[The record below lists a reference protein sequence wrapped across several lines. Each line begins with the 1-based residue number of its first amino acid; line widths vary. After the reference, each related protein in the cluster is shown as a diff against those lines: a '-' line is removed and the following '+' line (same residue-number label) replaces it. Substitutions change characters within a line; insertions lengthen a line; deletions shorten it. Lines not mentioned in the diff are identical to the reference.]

1 MPKLLAGL
9 NHLPTCTLKWTQKN
23 QTTWIKLSIERLLS
37 LACPKGA
44 TIHLLSR
51 CCLLTSSAKLLMSNI
66 LSSFSPP
73 VGPLNRNT
81 KDDFWTIF
89 QHRLIYHIACRDVL
103 SNQNLLGSTCTI
115 SNNLQREETL
125 LLRGREKG
133 KSRKSYQRT
142 ERTTSGDTVEQWRS
156 RKNRPCRIRW
166 TPVSGSK
173 YKIYFKSFL
182 WLSSL
187 IKNGSNFSRHPSMF
201 QALIRC

>member
-1 MPKLLAGL
+1 M
-9 NHLPTCTLKWTQKN
+9 NSKN
-23 QTTWIKLSIERLLS
+23 QTTWINLSIERPLS

-66 LSSFSPP
+66 LYFSPP

-81 KDDFWTIF
+81 KDDFGTIF

-103 SNQNLLGSTCTI
+103 SNQNLLGSTCNI
-115 SNNLQREETL
+115 NNNLQREETL

-156 RKNRPCRIRW
+156 RKNRPCRTRW

-173 YKIYFKSFL
+173 YKIYFKSFFMIEQFNKERL
-182 WLSSL
+182 
-187 IKNGSNFSRHPSMF
+187 
-201 QALIRC
+201 

>member
-1 MPKLLAGL
+1 M
-9 NHLPTCTLKWTQKN
+9 NSKN
-23 QTTWIKLSIERLLS
+23 QTTWINLSLERPLSS

-44 TIHLLSR
+44 TTHLLSR

-66 LSSFSPP
+66 FYFSPP

-81 KDDFWTIF
+81 KDDFGTIF

-103 SNQNLLGSTCTI
+103 SNQTCNI
-115 SNNLQREETL
+115 NNNLQREETL

-142 ERTTSGDTVEQWRS
+142 ERTTSRDTVEQWRS
-156 RKNRPCRIRW
+156 RKNRPCRTRW

-173 YKIYFKSFL
+173 YKIYFKSFFYD
-182 WLSSL
+182 W
-187 IKNGSNFSRHPSMF
+187 
-201 QALIRC
+201 AV

>member
-1 MPKLLAGL
+1 MPKPLAGL
-9 NHLPTCTLKWTQKN
+9 NHSLTCTLKWTQKN
-23 QTTWIKLSIERLLS
+23 QTTWINLSLERPLS

-66 LSSFSPP
+66 LYFSPP

-81 KDDFWTIF
+81 KDDFGTIF

-103 SNQNLLGSTCTI
+103 SNQNLLGSTCNI

-156 RKNRPCRIRW
+156 RKNRPCRTRW

-173 YKIYFKSFL
+173 YKIYFKSFFMIEQFNKERL
-182 WLSSL
+182 
-187 IKNGSNFSRHPSMF
+187 
-201 QALIRC
+201 